1 MQQLSSRL
9 ARVLTAS
16 ITVVTAIGAAA
27 QTPPSATATPT
38 ANAENTTILVS
49 ERRTEAE
56 AAHRDLLRLYIKED
70 LYNVFTDAGQ
80 YTVITFSPEQ
90 PQIKRAVLTHNLDVS
105 DLAEPLKPESL
116 HKIAAVIGARNILVF
131 HAVQDKLGIRNSV
144 TFEEIAA
151 QNTWRTTLTNDF
163 HTEAAIGKRKL
174 KLEEL
179 AAVSVDAI
187 ARSLNIKCHLLQD
200 LHLEL
205 ALNPI
210 AATASTTKPNGHTK
224 AAVAPETQ
232 PPTSDSAGAQTT
244 ATSATTVAGSD
255 AGTTTTTSAAGTTGG
270 TTVPAPNPTPVP
282 KTNGRRNKNS
292 QTNPAIDPYA
302 IQKDLVPT
310 TGDGV
315 QAVASQAEA
324 GVIETISNE
333 RRAARYR
340 ESGDLASSILYLRR
354 AVDDKPDDIEIRRKL
369 VQAYEDDGAHD
380 LAAAE
385 IGRSLRLDAKNAP
398 LYRLYG
404 DSLFAAGKLPEATST
419 YQKAIELDPTDVQ
432 ARIALGDI
440 LITSGDTDAAI
451 KSYQEAATR
460 APSSPLPHRRLA
472 RAACQRAA
480 ADPSQ
485 YTVAVAEIKK
495 GRTLAAPTETQ
506 GYLVEYVVLMKIMQS
521 RLVDICDQLDNTYN
535 AVGKSSSV
543 QTNRLIADMMERAT
557 AGADFIDAVPAAV
570 GQEGTQALF
579 SEGAA
584 CILSSLSYLKSFVN
598 QPDPQIE
605 LKLRAERTS
614 ARHDLTAAAQKIA
627 AIKLITR

>member
-1 MQQLSSRL
+1 M
-9 ARVLTAS
+9 ACVLTAS
-16 ITVVTAIGAAA
+16 ITVFTAIGAAA
-27 QTPPSATATPT
+27 QTPPSATGTAT
-38 ANAENTTILVS
+38 ANAENTTILVA

-70 LYNVFTDAGQ
+70 IYNVFTDAGQ

-90 PQIKRAVLTHNLDVS
+90 PQIKRAVLTHSLDVS

-210 AATASTTKPNGHTK
+210 AATATTTKPKGQTK
-224 AAVAPETQ
+224 AAVSPETQ
-232 PPTSDSAGAQTT
+232 PPASDRADGQTT
-244 ATSATTVAGSD
+244 PTKASGSD
-255 AGTTTTTSAAGTTGG
+255 AGTATATSSTGSTGG
-270 TTVPAPNPTPVP
+270 ITVPAPNPTPAP

-385 IGRSLRLDAKNAP
+385 IGRSLRLDSKNAP

-440 LITSGDTDAAI
+440 LISSGDTDAAV

-480 ADPSQ
+480 ADPAQ
-485 YTVAVAEIKK
+485 YTVALAEIKK
-495 GRTLAAPTETQ
+495 SRTLAAPTETQ
-506 GYLVEYVVLMKIMQS
+506 GYLAEYVVLMKIMQS

-584 CILSSLSYLKSFVN
+584 CILSSLSYLKSFIN